1 MAQAAPCK
9 YLDWDSEF
17 FGLRIGR
24 VTENRLQPE
33 TIEQINQWA
42 DLQRIDC
49 LYFLADIGDLK
60 TIRLAEINE
69 FRMVDIRVTLEKIID
84 KSTTIPNQASI
95 GSIRLV
101 SPDDLNA
108 LKAIARVSYHDTRF
122 YADTNFPVARAD
134 ALYEIWI
141 EKSCKG
147 YADAVFVL
155 EIDQQSAG
163 YISCHLLGEGK
174 GNIGLVGVSQN
185 SQGKSIGNLLI
196 DSALNWF
203 VGKNVTQVSVVTQGR
218 NIKAQR
224 LYQRCGFLTRS
235 LQFWYHRWFI
245 NK

>member
-84 KSTTIPNQASI
+84 KSTTIPDQASI

-196 DSALNWF
+196 DNALNWF

>member
-60 TIRLAEINE
+60 TTRLAESNE
-69 FRMVDIRVTLEKIID
+69 FRLVDIRVTLETIID
-84 KSTTIPNQASI
+84 KSTTIPDQASI

-122 YADTNFPVARAD
+122 YADTNFPVSSAD

-147 YADAVFVL
+147 YADAVFVA
-155 EIDQQSAG
+155 EIDHQPVG

-185 SQGKSIGNLLI
+185 SQGKSIGRLLI
-196 DSALNWF
+196 DTALNWF

-218 NIKAQR
+218 NITAQR

>member
-1 MAQAAPCK
+1 MAQEAPCK
-9 YLDWDSEF
+9 YLEWDSDF
-17 FGLRIGR
+17 FQIRIGR
-24 VTENRLQPE
+24 VIENRLQGG
-33 TIEQINQWA
+33 TIDQINQWA

-60 TIRLAEINE
+60 TIRLAESNE
-69 FRMVDIRVTLEKIID
+69 FRLVDIRVTLEKIID
-84 KSTTIPNQASI
+84 QSTTIPDLDSI

-122 YADTNFPVARAD
+122 YADTTFPVSRAD

-141 EKSCKG
+141 EKSCNG
-147 YADAVFVL
+147 YADAVFVM
-155 EIDQQSAG
+155 EIDHQSVG

-185 SQGKSIGNLLI
+185 SQGKSIGRLLI

-203 VGKNVTQVSVVTQGR
+203 LEKNVTQVSVVTQGR

>member
-84 KSTTIPNQASI
+84 KSTTIPDQASI

-155 EIDQQSAG
+155 EIDHQSAG

-196 DSALNWF
+196 DNALNWF

>member
-1 MAQAAPCK
+1 MAQEAPCK
-9 YLDWDSEF
+9 FLEWDSDF

-24 VTENRLQPE
+24 VTENQLQPE
-33 TIEQINQWA
+33 IIEQINQWA
-42 DLQRIDC
+42 EVQRIDC
-49 LYFLADIGDLK
+49 LYFLAEIGDLN
-60 TIRLAEINE
+60 TIRQAESNE
-69 FRMVDIRVTLEKIID
+69 FRLVDIRVTLEKIID
-84 KSTTIPNQASI
+84 QSIPIPQPDSI

-101 SPDDLNA
+101 GPDDLNA

-122 YADTNFPVARAD
+122 HTDTNFPVSRAD

-147 YADAVFVL
+147 FADAVFVMD
-155 EIDQQSAG
+155 IDNQPVG

-174 GNIGLVGVSQN
+174 GNIGLVGVSQD
-185 SQGKSIGNLLI
+185 SRGKSIGRLLI
-196 DSALNWF
+196 DSALNWL

-224 LYQRCGFLTRS
+224 LYQRRGFLTRS

-245 NK
+245 NR

>member
-196 DSALNWF
+196 DNALNWF